1 MVIKILLLFSF
12 VLLSFNAL
20 ATNINV
26 GVDRDPVS
34 IDESFVITFEADDH
48 ISDEPDFSPLQQDF
62 EILTRKQSK
71 SMKFSRGEYNK
82 KTRWN
87 LHAMAKRS
95 GKITIPSIDFGNDR
109 SPSISITVNKNT
121 SSSTNND
128 SATENKEMFIEVDA
142 KPNNAYV
149 QQQIIYSVRFYRAVN
164 INAASMAEPSITG
177 GEVIIEKLGDDST
190 YETQRNGRRYIV
202 IERKYALFPQ
212 QSGDITI
219 EPITLDAQVAVSGRG
234 VFDPFGQNSTTKR
247 LKSDSIT
254 LKIESIPANMRNQPW
269 LPASDIKITE
279 NWSQQ
284 PPEFIVGE
292 PITRTLTLKAEGLT
306 AAQLPSLEMANTQQF
321 KSYPDQPRF
330 NNKRGS
336 RGISGTHQEK
346 IALIPTQAGQLS
358 LPEIRI
364 NWWNVNS
371 NKMETATLP
380 ARTVQVQPSTNT
392 APASPSTVLPQPA
405 ELAPQTTPPAIETIT
420 VVKEENDFYSRLSII
435 FGLGWLM
442 TVIAWLISRRNNK
455 ANNHTEITTNKQ
467 PPKASL
473 NAIKK
478 ACLSNN
484 AQQSKIELLNWAI
497 RQWPEQPPASIGE
510 IGTRMN
516 QPTQQ
521 EIEKLNQA
529 LYGSTGE
536 SWQGSQLWQELAV
549 AEKTTSKKPR
559 KEENTLLPLYP

>member
-1 MVIKILLLFSF
+1 MVNKIFLLFSF
-12 VLLSFNAL
+12 VLLSFNSQA
-20 ATNINV
+20 ANIAV
-26 GVDRDPVS
+26 GVDRDPIS

-48 ISDEPDFSPLQQDF
+48 IKDSPDFSPLQQDF
-62 EILTRKQSK
+62 EILTRKQSE
-71 SMKFSRGEYNK
+71 SMKFSRGEYSK

-87 LHAMAKRS
+87 LHAVAKRS
-95 GKITIPSIDFGNDR
+95 GKLTIPSIHFGNDR

-121 SSSTNND
+121 SNNKSSG
-128 SATENKEMFIEVDA
+128 ATKNSEMFIEVETKTDS
-142 KPNNAYV
+142 AYV
-149 QQQIIYSVRFYRAVN
+149 QQQILYSIRFYRAVN
-164 INAASMAEPSITG
+164 INAASMSEPSITG
-177 GEVIIEKLGDDST
+177 GEVIIEKLGDDSNF
-190 YETQRNGRRYIV
+190 ETQRNGRRYIV

-219 EPITLDAQVAVSGRG
+219 EPITLDAQIAVSGRG

-254 LKIESIPANMRNQPW
+254 LKIEPIPANMRNQPW
-269 LPASDIKITE
+269 LPASDMKITE

-284 PPEFIVGE
+284 APEFIVGE

-306 AAQLPSLEMANTQQF
+306 AAQLPSLEMADTQQF

-336 RGISGTHQEK
+336 RGISGTRQEK
-346 IALIPTQAGQLS
+346 IALIPTQTGQLK
-358 LPEIRI
+358 LPEIQI

-380 ARTVQVQPSTNT
+380 ARTVQVQPGENT
-392 APASPSTVLPQPA
+392 APTSPVTALPQPA
-405 ELAPQTTPPAIETIT
+405 AVAPQTTPPATETIT
-420 VVKEENDFYSRLSII
+420 VVKEENGLYSRLSII
-435 FGLGWLM
+435 FGLGWLI
-442 TVIAWLISRRNNK
+442 TIIAWWISRHNNK
-455 ANNHTEITTNKQ
+455 ATNSIEITTKKQ

-473 NAIKK
+473 NAVKK

-484 AQQSKIELLNWAI
+484 PQQSKIELLNWA
-497 RQWPEQPPASIGE
+497 RRHWPDQPPASIGE

-536 SWQGSQLWQELAV
+536 SWQGSQLWQQLNV
-549 AEKTTSKKPR
+549 AAKTKNKKPR
-559 KEENTLLPLYP
+559 KEDDVLLPLYP